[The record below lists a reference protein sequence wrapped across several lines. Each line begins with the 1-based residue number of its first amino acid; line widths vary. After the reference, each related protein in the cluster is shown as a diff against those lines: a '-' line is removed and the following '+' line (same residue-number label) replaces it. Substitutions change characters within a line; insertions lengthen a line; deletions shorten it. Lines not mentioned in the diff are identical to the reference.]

1 VTKLDFVT
9 AVADVIAVHWTVGY
23 VHVGCSMDMSV
34 DCGKF
39 PPERLITPRPA
50 MPQQLT
56 PAALPGSAAPPLQV
70 RGAGRSNASRPWS
83 DLMLKSYVRVQ
94 TFLSG
99 LLNRDDRGATAVEYG
114 LLVALIALVIIGVV
128 TLLGTSL
135 KNVFGTVASS
145 VSSAG

>member
-1 VTKLDFVT
+1 
-9 AVADVIAVHWTVGY
+9 
-23 VHVGCSMDMSV
+23 
-34 DCGKF
+34 
-39 PPERLITPRPA
+39 
-50 MPQQLT
+50 
-56 PAALPGSAAPPLQV
+56 
-70 RGAGRSNASRPWS
+70 
-83 DLMLKSYVRVQ
+83 MLKSYVRVQ
-94 TFLSG
+94 TFLNG